1 MAAQL
6 TFTKGLARRSLASCT
21 ARATSSLPV
30 PLSPVISTRA
40 PVGPTRRTCS
50 RIACTGMD
58 SPTISA
64 RLFTL
69 SRSAR
74 TSRPRSRRSSALR
87 MATQQALLAERL
99 LDEVEGAV
107 ARGLD
112 RGGDGAVAA
121 DHDHRQLGVVLAQP
135 PQHLDA
141 VHARQPHVD
150 HRHIGTL
157 GLAALE
163 AVLAA
168 LGHVH
173 REALGGQHHGERAAD
188 VPLIIDDQDPGT
200 HAAPSSVADV
210 AATAAVSG
218 RSTVNAAP

>member
-1 MAAQL
+1 VHRARHQFLAGAA
-6 TFTKGLARRSLASCT
+6 LAGDQH
-21 ARATSSLPV
+21 ARAGGPHAPHL
-30 PLSPVISTRA
+30 LADRLHGHGFAHHQRA
-40 PVGPTRRTCS
+40 PLHLVAQRTHLATQVAAVQ
-50 RIACTGMD
+50 RIADGD
-58 SPTISA
+58 
-64 RLFTL
+64 
-69 SRSAR
+69 
-74 TSRPRSRRSSALR
+74 
-87 MATQQALLAERL
+87 QQALLAERL

-112 RGGDGAVAA
+112 RGGNGPVAA

-168 LGHVH
+168 LGHVDC
-173 REALGGQHHGERAAD
+173 EPLGSQHHGKRAAD

-210 AATAAVSG
+210 AATAAVNG